1 MEDTVE
7 DSIEKY
13 SKKNKAL
20 SRELKVES
28 NQDLKN
34 YVNSVLENQSK
45 HYRETNQN
53 LENIKNQ
60 QREVDVILIKE
71 EPKIDYDFTP
81 TKPRLRESD
90 EYMFNDL

>member
-1 MEDTVE
+1 M
-7 DSIEKY
+7 
-13 SKKNKAL
+13 N
-20 SRELKVES
+20 
-28 NQDLKN
+28 
-34 YVNSVLENQSK
+34 
-45 HYRETNQN
+45 ETNQN